1 MHKQYINVTNNG
13 CDNYEYYYIS
23 SFDCNEI
30 YKNSDAYND
39 NDNIY
44 FYNGFLI
51 YMWFNT
57 RCFSLNLTF

>member
-1 MHKQYINVTNNG
+1 MHKQYISVTNNG

-39 NDNIY
+39 NDTPIGTY
-44 FYNGFLI
+44 IFIMVFLFI
-51 YMWFNT
+51 CGLILGVF
-57 RCFSLNLTF
+57 R